1 MNEASGCGF
10 YPGPHQHSDA
20 TRPFEEMQ
28 SDNRFVTRFALTAQY
43 ATKEQFNDQQKPKC
57 SGQRHHSP
65 RVDGKS
71 LEELLAASMHSLF
84 CDCLCFPDSQTM
96 IVVNS

>member
-28 SDNRFVTRFALTAQY
+28 SDNRFVTRFALAAQY

-71 LEELLAASMHSLF
+71 LEELLEVSELF
-84 CDCLCFPDSQTM
+84 
-96 IVVNS
+96 